1 MSYTKKITNELI
13 RDEKLKANI
22 KVLLL
27 VLLTY
32 ENEDIGYSYPSQT
45 RLIKETG
52 LSKVTL
58 LKCLNE
64 LEEKGYITRVK
75 AKGGNNKYFINTSTK
90 NSTTK
95 AKTSTKN
102 STTTSTKNST
112 QQLRNTNNNKKE
124 QTNIDEIILT
134 YTNNELL
141 IETIKDFIK
150 MRKSIKK
157 PLTERGLKGILK
169 NLDGLSNND
178 LEKIEILENSII
190 NSWAGV
196 FEIKSHKNSIGNG
209 IKNSNTYKTNTYDL
223 RQNYSSGREML

>member
-1 MSYTKKITNELI
+1 MF
-13 RDEKLKANI
+13 
-22 KVLLL
+22 LL

-32 ENEDIGYSYPSQT
+32 ENEDIGYSYPSQS

-58 LKCLNE
+58 LKCLDE
-64 LEEKGYITRVK
+64 LEEKGHITRVK
-75 AKGGNNKYFINTSTK
+75 EKGGNNKYFINTSTK

-209 IKNSNTYKTNTYDL
+209 IKNSNTYKANVYDP

>member
-95 AKTSTKN
+95 TKTSAKNSTATSTKN
-102 STTTSTKNST
+102 STL
-112 QQLRNTNNNKKE
+112 QLRDTNNNKKE
-124 QTNIDEIILT
+124 KTNIDEIILT

>member
-1 MSYTKKITNELI
+1 MSYTKINNDIFDNEELKGNTKLTLLYLI
-13 RDEKLKANI
+13 RYNNKEKGDA
-22 KVLLL
+22 
-27 VLLTY
+27 
-32 ENEDIGYSYPSQT
+32 YPSQST
-45 RLIKETG
+45 LLKKIG

-75 AKGGNNKYFINTSTK
+75 EKGGNNKYFIKTSTK

-95 AKTSTKN
+95 TKTSAKNSTATSTKN
-102 STTTSTKNST
+102 STL
-112 QQLRNTNNNKKE
+112 QLRDTNNNKKE
-124 QTNIDEIILT
+124 KTNIDEIILT

-157 PLTERGLKGILK
+157 PLTERGLKGILR

-178 LEKIEILENSII
+178 LGKIEILENSII
-190 NSWAGV
+190 NSWVGV
-196 FEIKSHKNSIGNG
+196 FEIKS
-209 IKNSNTYKTNTYDL
+209 SNAYK
-223 RQNYSSGREML
+223 QNRYNKPSQSYSSGRERL

>member
-1 MSYTKKITNELI
+1 MSYTKINNDIFDNEELKGNTKLTLLYLI
-13 RDEKLKANI
+13 RYNNKEK
-22 KVLLL
+22 
-27 VLLTY
+27 
-32 ENEDIGYSYPSQT
+32 GYAYPSQST
-45 RLIKETG
+45 LLKKIG

-75 AKGGNNKYFINTSTK
+75 EKGGNNKYFINTSTK

-95 AKTSTKN
+95 TKTSAKNSTATSTKN
-102 STTTSTKNST
+102 STL
-112 QQLRNTNNNKKE
+112 QLRDTNNNKKE
-124 QTNIDEIILT
+124 KTNIDEIILT

-196 FEIKSHKNSIGNG
+196 FEIKNHKNSIGNG
-209 IKNSNTYKTNTYDL
+209 IKNSNTYKANTYDP

>member
-1 MSYTKKITNELI
+1 MSYTNINNELM
-13 RDEKLKANI
+13 RDESISRSSRWA
-22 KVLLL
+22 LLH
-27 VLLTY
+27 LLMY
-32 ENEDIGYSYPSQT
+32 HNKELGYSYPSQS

-58 LKCLNE
+58 LKCLDE
-64 LEEKGYITRVK
+64 LEEKGHITRVK
-75 AKGGNNKYFINTSTK
+75 EKGGNNKYFINTSTK

-112 QQLRNTNNNKKE
+112 QQLRDTNNNNNKE
-124 QTNIDEIILT
+124 KTNIDEIILT

-196 FEIKSHKNSIGNG
+196 FEIKNHKNSISNG
-209 IKNSNTYKTNTYDL
+209 IKNSNTYKANAYDP

>member
-58 LKCLNE
+58 LKCLDE
-64 LEEKGYITRVK
+64 LEEKGHITRVK
-75 AKGGNNKYFINTSTK
+75 EKGGNNKYFINTSTK

-112 QQLRNTNNNKKE
+112 QQLRDTNNNKKE
-124 QTNIDEIILT
+124 KTNIDEIIEA
-134 YTNNELL
+134 YTSNDLL

-157 PLTERGLKGILK
+157 PLTERGLKGILR

-190 NSWAGV
+190 NSWVGV
-196 FEIKSHKNSIGNG
+196 FEVKS
-209 IKNSNTYKTNTYDL
+209 SNAYK
-223 RQNYSSGREML
+223 QNRYNKPSQSYSSGRERL